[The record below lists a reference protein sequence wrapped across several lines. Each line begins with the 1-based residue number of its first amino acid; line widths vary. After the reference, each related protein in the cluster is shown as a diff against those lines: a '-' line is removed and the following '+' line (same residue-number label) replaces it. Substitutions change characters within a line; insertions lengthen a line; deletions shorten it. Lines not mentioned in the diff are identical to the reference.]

1 MKKMLLCFI
10 VVLGCVAM
18 TLVDGIIQPGYFIKS
33 TVKLVFFLAIPLL
46 FSKKLKLSFSGAFR
60 PKRQS
65 IIIGSVLGVAAF
77 CVILGA
83 YRLLHPHLD
92 LSGVVHALEST
103 AGVTKDNFLFVGTYI
118 ALCNSLLEEFF
129 FRYFAFLGL
138 ERNGNKLFAYI
149 FSAAAFAIYHAG
161 MLITMVA
168 PLLFALA
175 LVALFACGL
184 LLNYLNGCSQTIWV
198 SWLLHMGANLAINTV
213 GMILLGIL

>member
-1 MKKMLLCFI
+1 MKKILLCFI

-18 TLVDGIIQPGYFIKS
+18 TLVDGVIQPGYFIKS
-33 TVKLVFFLAIPLL
+33 AIKLVFFLAIPLL
-46 FSKKLKLSFSGAFR
+46 FSKKLKLSFSDAFR
-60 PKRQS
+60 PKKQS
-65 IIIGSVLGVAAF
+65 ILTGAILGVTSF
-77 CVILGA
+77 GVILGA
-83 YRLLHPHLD
+83 YALLHPYLD
-92 LSGVVHALEST
+92 LSGVAHSLETT
-103 AGVTKDNFLFVGTYI
+103 AGVTEENFLFVGSYI

-149 FSAAAFAIYHAG
+149 FSAAAFTIYHAG

-184 LLNYLNGCSQTIWV
+184 LLNYLNGRSQTIWV

-213 GMILLGIL
+213 GMILLGML